1 MASTT
6 TILIFWTIFNLTHPM
21 SCQTDDQVEELSVPK
36 PQHGAL
42 TSTLAPTIWIGLGA
56 ILIAII
62 TLGVSL
68 LISKIKITAF
78 LKRHFN
84 ESVVPD
90 KVRRSKM
97 PIVVDFSN
105 QNKLVTLQD
114 RHGKRI
120 DYGLPG

>member
-1 MASTT
+1 MA
-6 TILIFWTIFNLTHPM
+6 IM
-21 SCQTDDQVEELSVPK
+21 
-36 PQHGAL
+36 A
-42 TSTLAPTIWIGLGA
+42 
-56 ILIAII
+56 
-62 TLGVSL
+62 LGVSL

-84 ESVVPD
+84 ESVVPN

-114 RHGKRI
+114 RHGKQI